1 MHSGNTQ
8 KIIHIWHKYFTLE
21 TQLGK
26 TNVQCIFLFHTWGKF
41 RNLQLQ
47 NSVWLINSQSKSVA
61 LAPFQIASLSLNL
74 LSWNDTPLLEIL
86 LTPRLHEYASY
97 TLHSHALTNACSC
110 TLICS
115 KPLLRPPFI
124 IFLIRVTQKSQSN
137 PIVTR

>member
-1 MHSGNTQ
+1 MHYENNT

-26 TNVQCIFLFHTWGKF
+26 TSIQCIFLFHTQGKF
-41 RNLQLQ
+41 RNLQSR
-47 NSVWLINSQSKSVA
+47 NSVWLINSQSKTAGSIPDCLPISESPIMKWYT
-61 LAPFQIASLSLNL
+61 LAWDP
-74 LSWNDTPLLEIL
+74 
-86 LTPRLHEYASY
+86 LTPRLHECASH

-124 IFLIRVTQKSQSN
+124 IFFIRVTQKSQSN